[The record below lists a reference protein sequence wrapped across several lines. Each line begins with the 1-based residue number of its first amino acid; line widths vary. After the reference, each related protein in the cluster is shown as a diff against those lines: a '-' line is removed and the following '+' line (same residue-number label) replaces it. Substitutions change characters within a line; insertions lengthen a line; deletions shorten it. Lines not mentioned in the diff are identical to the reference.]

1 MNDGMGRARKEGGKV
16 IDRRKEREGEEDT
29 EVRYIE
35 KLHKKKE
42 NKRNRQGCEKESLK
56 PNKNEKKFK

>member
-35 KLHKKKE
+35 KLQKKNEK
-42 NKRNRQGCEKESLK
+42 KRNRQGCEKK
-56 PNKNEKKFK
+56 V